1 LLDVADSGNRAVRK
15 VTPDGQVSTFVG
27 GGEAGN
33 ADGAGAAARFAGP
46 AGIAIGA
53 QGDFYV
59 TDTLNHTI
67 RKVSADGVLT
77 TFAGSTDTG
86 AVPDEPPQSN
96 ARLAAARFVRPF
108 SVAADG
114 AGNLYVADSG
124 NHTIRKISQGRTVA
138 TIAGSP
144 GVSGSTD
151 GNGAVAR
158 FNTPTGIAV
167 DAADNVYVTDN
178 GNHTVRKITPE
189 GVVSTLAG
197 AAGQYGAIE
206 DWNRL
211 RHTHC
216 LPRRSQG
223 LAAT

>member
-1 LLDVADSGNRAVRK
+1 LLDVTDSGNRAVRK

-33 ADGAGAAARFAGP
+33 ADGAGAAACFAGP

-59 TDTLNHTI
+59 ADTLNHII

-77 TFAGSTDTG
+77 TFAGKAGVAGSTDTG

-144 GVSGSTD
+144 GVCGSTD

-158 FNTPTGIAV
+158 FNSPTGIAV
-167 DAADNVYVTDN
+167 DAAGNVYVADN
-178 GNHTVRKITPE
+178 GNLQ
-189 GVVSTLAG
+189 SDYQWSAG
-197 AAGQYGAIE
+197 RRNLQWSLRYCPGPAGQSVRC
-206 DWNRL
+206 RL
-211 RHTHC
+211 Q
-216 LPRRSQG
+216 L
-223 LAAT
+223 